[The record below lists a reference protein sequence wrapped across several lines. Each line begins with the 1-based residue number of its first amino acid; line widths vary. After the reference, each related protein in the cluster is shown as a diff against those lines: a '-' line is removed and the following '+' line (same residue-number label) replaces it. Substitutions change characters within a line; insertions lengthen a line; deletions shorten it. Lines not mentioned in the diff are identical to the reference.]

1 MFATDCANVIT
12 TLTYLA
18 GVIYYATFVSSDGT
32 KQQCKYSYCYN
43 SFWTT
48 LVPVFCIA
56 VKFRAQFYAHIL
68 EPLNISM
75 YHFWLAGSL
84 LLIVGLNIHLLD
96 FYFKHKA
103 KSLIFSPSYW
113 IYNAPPIDEKISL
126 SVFCTTT
133 FGSTTGLEIIH
144 IFLSSLSMIC
154 AGWTNHIAWP
164 VSMLSSALALSRSF
178 VIVLLLVRFVVI
190 DQVVRTLMLSTF
202 LLFALIILVGQFY
215 LETSLRNEF
224 QSFRKTTFSHMFL
237 ELSLDA
243 LQKNLRKPLRNILE
257 SKEKFLRIV
266 LEVVSSKRVEF
277 TSNLLSDFDTL
288 NMGNLLLRELYCE
301 LDLKDN
307 LVQAAFFNSPPFST
321 SPGGMKFHDS
331 LYGLYRNNNDPFLLT
346 EQLLGIASCFSS
358 YRSDF
363 PVKVFVDVDPRLT
376 LVKTNA
382 KIFASVIVNALARA
396 LKAIQVRLRGNEF
409 SRGYIQEI
417 SVTAKPLA
425 LSKSSSFF
433 DTRLMSIEVSE
444 SNGYLL
450 SKPER
455 SSPFWS
461 EHDSMSEH
469 PKDEGEGFGSRV
481 CREVV
486 LFASK
491 DAVYQAGTPH
501 CGHAF
506 QYFNLQFTLPY
517 QLHSCTGTAGALRR
531 MKSPLGALFSSRPTS
546 AHVESYEYYHHRR
559 HLGHGDDRT
568 ARKVNSWLS
577 VLIIEGDDS
586 ATRSNVFK
594 DLFACCSWHY
604 QSISSIAD
612 WDENHLLCDCVLIDL
627 NSVCAMQT
635 QDGCDS
641 TGSAS
646 DIDIA
651 TLLRVLGYKMVIAC
665 ALQNR
670 NLGSQEEQ
678 DLKNITFDFCFTN
691 NNVSRA
697 GISDLEDKCNT
708 FAISNLCWLATTTT

>member
-301 LDLKDN
+301 LDSLH
-307 LVQAAFFNSPPFST
+307 ASFS
-321 SPGGMKFHDS
+321 
-331 LYGLYRNNNDPFLLT
+331 NN
-346 EQLLGIASCFSS
+346 
-358 YRSDF
+358 
-363 PVKVFVDVDPRLT
+363 
-376 LVKTNA
+376 
-382 KIFASVIVNALARA
+382 
-396 LKAIQVRLRGNEF
+396 
-409 SRGYIQEI
+409 
-417 SVTAKPLA
+417 
-425 LSKSSSFF
+425 
-433 DTRLMSIEVSE
+433 
-444 SNGYLL
+444 
-450 SKPER
+450 
-455 SSPFWS
+455 
-461 EHDSMSEH
+461 
-469 PKDEGEGFGSRV
+469 
-481 CREVV
+481 
-486 LFASK
+486 
-491 DAVYQAGTPH
+491 
-501 CGHAF
+501 
-506 QYFNLQFTLPY
+506 
-517 QLHSCTGTAGALRR
+517 
-531 MKSPLGALFSSRPTS
+531 
-546 AHVESYEYYHHRR
+546 
-559 HLGHGDDRT
+559 
-568 ARKVNSWLS
+568 
-577 VLIIEGDDS
+577 
-586 ATRSNVFK
+586 
-594 DLFACCSWHY
+594 
-604 QSISSIAD
+604 
-612 WDENHLLCDCVLIDL
+612 
-627 NSVCAMQT
+627 
-635 QDGCDS
+635 
-641 TGSAS
+641 
-646 DIDIA
+646 
-651 TLLRVLGYKMVIAC
+651 
-665 ALQNR
+665 
-670 NLGSQEEQ
+670 
-678 DLKNITFDFCFTN
+678 
-691 NNVSRA
+691 
-697 GISDLEDKCNT
+697 
-708 FAISNLCWLATTTT
+708 